1 MTLPGTRQA
10 AAWGTGSA
18 LRSHRIRDLFGFV
31 TPRIRKGQSS
41 ATLRTRSGLFL
52 APSKGML
59 QNAESGGTTG
69 CECSDHVRYSN
80 TGRLIPEALAVEL
93 WPPLNKTNNSH
104 YGPTIGRCSKL

>member
-1 MTLPGTRQA
+1 MNRYLPFLGAYRYRKLSLCQQQIPVIMTLPGTRQA

-31 TPRIRKGQSS
+31 TPRIRKGQFS

-52 APSKGML
+52 TPSKGML

-69 CECSDHVRYSN
+69 CECSDHVRYS
-80 TGRLIPEALAVEL
+80 
-93 WPPLNKTNNSH
+93 
-104 YGPTIGRCSKL
+104 